1 MIGLIGKKVGMTQ
14 VFDESGAL
22 TPVTVISVEPN
33 VVVASKEK
41 EVHGYDAV
49 VLGALEVKESKVSK
63 PVAGQ
68 FKGNV
73 APRRHLMELRD
84 FEKECNVGD
93 SLGVELFDGLRY
105 VDVIGTSKGKGFQ
118 GVMKRHNFSGGRA
131 THGSKFHRAGGS
143 TGMAAYPSKVIK
155 GMKMAGHMG
164 GERKTIQ
171 NLALVKVDAEKSIL
185 LVKGAI
191 PGAKNSMVLVRQAK
205 KKS

>member
-1 MIGLIGKKVGMTQ
+1 MVGIIGKKVGMTQ
-14 VFDESGAL
+14 VFNEEGVL

-49 VLGALEVKESKVSK
+49 VLGALEIKESKVSK

-68 FKGNV
+68 YKGNV
-73 APRRHLMELRD
+73 APRRHLVEIRD
-84 FEKECNVGD
+84 FDKECTVGD
-93 SLGVELFDGLRY
+93 TIGVELFEGMRY
-105 VDVIGTSKGKGFQ
+105 VDIIGTSKGKGFQ
-118 GVMKRHNFSGGRA
+118 GVMKRHNFKGGRA
-131 THGSKFHRAGGS
+131 THGSKFHRANGS

-155 GMKMAGHMG
+155 GTKMAGHMG
-164 GERKTIQ
+164 GEKKTIQ
-171 NLALVKVDAEKSIL
+171 NLALVKVDAEKNVL

-191 PGAKNSMVLVRQAK
+191 PGAKDSMVMIRKAK